1 MKIYQVDAFTQ
12 TRFKGNPAAVIIL
25 DEWLDAHLMQQIAR
39 NGFFKKNYSRSL
51 SNSLV

>member
-25 DEWLDAHLMQQIAR
+25 DAHLMQQIAR
-39 NGFFKKNYSRSL
+39 NGFFKKNYGRSL